1 MADLRRCALRLIDE
15 AARHA
20 QMEDE
25 MGALLQ
31 MDEQVFAAARHSLD
45 ALAADEDAEGLWIRV
60 LQLARQQDGDRLDH
74 AAAQRVIEIP
84 ADDLDLW

>member
-1 MADLRRCALRLIDE
+1 MRKWKTRW
-15 AARHA
+15 
-20 QMEDE
+20 
-25 MGALLQ
+25 GALLQ
-31 MDEQVFAAARHSLD
+31 GEQQVFAAARHSLD
-45 ALAADEDAEGLWIRV
+45 ALAADEDTEGLWIRV